1 MEKLNNV
8 YIRDLVEY
16 VGYYLKNGI
25 MVNGKKMSFTA
36 LDYYCIA
43 KDNIEDIAAFI
54 RAEKS
59 PMLYHGYF
67 LQFAANNGLQ
77 FRKVKDAQEI
87 LDEHNAFIKDDV
99 RIVPTEEDIQYI
111 LDLLDS
117 YNIPRYTRVVYTAL
131 TRQAFGYP
139 ILPFAQMN
147 EEEKEHKSS
156 K

>member
-1 MEKLNNV
+1 MESLNDA

-25 MVNGKKMSFTA
+25 IVNGKKMSFTA

-43 KDNIEDIAAFI
+43 KDSIEDVATII
-54 RAEKS
+54 RAKKS
-59 PMLYHGYF
+59 PILYQGYF

-77 FRKVKDAQEI
+77 FRKVEDAQEV
-87 LDEHNAFIKDDV
+87 LYEHNAFIKDGV
-99 RIVPTEEDIQYI
+99 RIVPTEEDIQNI

-131 TRQAFGYP
+131 ARQAFGYP

-147 EEEKEHKSS
+147 EEEKEHRSS